1 MAIYT
6 RNRVYMKIVDMGK
19 TTILLETQT
28 RDKLRNIG
36 RKSDTYDDI
45 INMLIAIYEKE
56 TKIKK

>member
-1 MAIYT
+1 
-6 RNRVYMKIVDMGK
+6 MKIVDMTK